1 VIRQHQPAAKKE
13 YEMVSVGLLIRLWAK
28 PGQEAAVA
36 QFLEGA
42 VPIVDQETGT
52 SVLFAMRM
60 GPSEFGIF
68 NAFPDDASRQ
78 AHISGHAAQAL
89 FEQGEALFSQPPSV
103 EPVDIIGT
111 KLPSG
116 VKGEPQPIK

>member
-1 VIRQHQPAAKKE
+1 
-13 YEMVSVGLLIRLWAK
+13 MVSIGLLIRLYAK
-28 PGQEAAVA
+28 TGQEAAVA

-42 VPIVDQETGT
+42 VPIVDQEPGT
-52 SVLFAMRM
+52 SVFFAMRM

-68 NAFPDDASRQ
+68 NAFPDESSRQ

-103 EPVDIIGT
+103 EPVDILGSKVPGLT
-111 KLPSG
+111 GSLAG
-116 VKGEPQPIK
+116 